1 MSANAN
7 PAPALSALVVAR
19 NEEMQLAACLERLR
33 FADEI
38 VVVLDRTDDRS
49 AEIARGFKAKIVEGA
64 WEREGPRRN
73 AGIDACRGPWILEI
87 DSDERATPALAAE
100 IRAAIKG
107 PEDYFLVPMANHIGG
122 KLVRH
127 GWGAY
132 NGVAAKP
139 MLFRKG
145 AKQWGEGRVHPRIA
159 LTGTHR
165 ALNHLMEHYV
175 DRDLSDMIARLNR
188 YTDLAAL
195 DARDAG
201 RRPEIGHALRRCF
214 SRGWKSYVARQGYR
228 EGAWGVSLAT
238 FSALYSL
245 LTELKLAT
253 GTAEKAE
260 KKR

>member
-1 MSANAN
+1 MACAVAHALAQDQAVRGSLSANAN

-73 AGIDACRGPWILEI
+73 AGIAACRGPWILEI

-100 IRAAIKG
+100 IRAAIRG
-107 PEDYFLVPMANHIGG
+107 PEDYFLVPLANHIGG

-139 MLFRKG
+139 ILFRKG

-159 LTGTHR
+159 LTGTHC
-165 ALNHLMEHYV
+165 ALNHPMEHYV
-175 DRDLSDMIARLNR
+175 DRDLSDTVS
-188 YTDLAAL
+188 YTHL
-195 DARDAG
+195 
-201 RRPEIGHALRRCF
+201 
-214 SRGWKSYVARQGYR
+214 
-228 EGAWGVSLAT
+228 
-238 FSALYSL
+238 
-245 LTELKLAT
+245 
-253 GTAEKAE
+253 
-260 KKR
+260 